1 MNCFTNVKQ
10 YSQETTY
17 CHPPEINTF
26 SNLAKVSFFLSR
38 YHLQRNIA
46 SSVNSIFAHSVY
58 FNFSPTYKAN
68 KMFPRTLITTA
79 FITLAV
85 SLSACTDSNTETP
98 AENGNPTAINETSSE
113 ATPSI
118 ANEAEVYVEISEEE
132 VSTDSPEKPAISASA
147 AVVITSK
154 IEAINHETRVITV
167 NDQEGRPVT
176 FTASEEARNL
186 DQVAVG
192 DTVTV
197 EVMKNLTIQVLSA
210 ENAEAGAAEVMV
222 AARSEEGEM
231 PAAAVMDSKIEVFTV
246 EEINIEANTFKLKDA
261 NGMVKEFTAREPEN
275 LKKSEVGDV
284 VVMTLTQAI
293 AISVEQHAAE

>member
-1 MNCFTNVKQ
+1 
-10 YSQETTY
+10 
-17 CHPPEINTF
+17 
-26 SNLAKVSFFLSR
+26 
-38 YHLQRNIA
+38 
-46 SSVNSIFAHSVY
+46 
-58 FNFSPTYKAN
+58 
-68 KMFPRTLITTA
+68 MFPRTLLTTA
-79 FITLAV
+79 FITLAI
-85 SLSACTDSNTETP
+85 SLSACTDSKTEAP
-98 AENGNPTAINETSSE
+98 AENSTSAATTETAPKAASS
-113 ATPSI
+113 TP
-118 ANEAEVYVEISEEE
+118 NEAEVYVEVSEEE
-132 VSTDSPEKPAISASA
+132 VAVDSPEKPAISASA

-197 EVMKNLTIQVLSA
+197 EIMKNLTIQVLSA
-210 ENAEAGAAEVMV
+210 ENAEAGAAEIVV
-222 AARSEEGEM
+222 AARAEAGEM

-284 VVMTLTQAI
+284 VVMTLTQAV
-293 AISVEQHAAE
+293 AVSVEEHAAE